1 MARDSSIDA
10 APGAIVLGASFAA
23 GAVWATRVTP
33 AWKNGV
39 RRGSVDELVRLLA
52 SGADIDARDEYGQT
66 ALMLAARDG
75 RAESVAWLVGHGAA
89 LDVTAKYGLSALMLA
104 VVNGHVD
111 VVRTLLRGGAN
122 LELQGT
128 GAPGFAG
135 KTALDLAR
143 ARDDRGMVEML
154 GAADHRGRSE

>member
-1 MARDSSIDA
+1 MTSEWRDA
-10 APGAIVLGASFAA
+10 
-23 GAVWATRVTP
+23 
-33 AWKNGV
+33 V
-39 RRGSVDELVRLLA
+39 RRGSVDELERLLA
-52 SGADIDARDEYGQT
+52 SGAAIDARDEHGQT
-66 ALMLAARDG
+66 ALMLAAREG
-75 RAESVAWLVGHGAA
+75 RAQSAAWLVGHGAT

-111 VVRTLLRGGAN
+111 VVQTLVRAGAN

-143 ARDDRGMVEML
+143 ARDDQEMVDIL
-154 GAADHRGRSE
+154 SSRVAPASE